1 MSGSRMFALLA
12 FGVIGF
18 IDDYAKVMN
27 KRNLGLTAK
36 QKFGAA
42 DGRGGA

>member
-1 MSGSRMFALLA
+1 MFALLA

-27 KRNLGLTAK
+27 KRNLGLTGEAE
-36 QKFGAA
+36 
-42 DGRGGA
+42 DCVCRWRWRP